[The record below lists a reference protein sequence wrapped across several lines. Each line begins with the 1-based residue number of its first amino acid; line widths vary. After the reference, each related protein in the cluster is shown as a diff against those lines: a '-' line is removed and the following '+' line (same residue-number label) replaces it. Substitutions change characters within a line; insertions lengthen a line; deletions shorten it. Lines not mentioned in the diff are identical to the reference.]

1 MRVVRP
7 LTAAVL
13 VLLLLAAPA
22 SAWTLGA
29 RVIRRGDRGADVGTL
44 QRVLIRKGYR
54 LGAVDGVFGPRT
66 KRAVLD
72 FQRRQVL
79 TVDGVVGPQTV
90 ASLAARWR
98 VRNAT
103 LYGPGLWG
111 NRTACGKT
119 LRKGTYGIA
128 HRTLPCGRH
137 VPVFRRG
144 RLAIFRVIDRG
155 PYTDGVSVDLTAAAA
170 RKLGMSTTGKIRAGY

>member
-1 MRVVRP
+1 MRLFRP

-13 VLLLLAAPA
+13 VLLLFASSA

-29 RVIRRGDRGADVGTL
+29 RVIRKGDRGADVGTL
-44 QRVLIRKGYR
+44 QRVLVLKGYR
-54 LGAVDGVFGPRT
+54 LGTVDGVFGKLT
-66 KRAVLD
+66 KRAVRD
-72 FQRRQVL
+72 FQRQRLL

-90 ASLAARWR
+90 AGLASTWR
-98 VRNAT
+98 VRTAT
-103 LYGPGLWG
+103 FYGPGLWG
-111 NRTACGKT
+111 NRTACGGT

-128 HRTLPCGRH
+128 HRSLPCGKE

-144 RLAIFRVIDRG
+144 RLAVFRVIDRG
-155 PYTDGVSVDLTAAAA
+155 PFRDGISVDLTAAAA

>member
-1 MRVVRP
+1 MRLRAA
-7 LTAAVL
+7 LAAVL
-13 VLLLLAAPA
+13 VPLLVTGSA

-29 RVIRRGDRGADVGTL
+29 RVIRKGDKGADVGTL
-44 QRVLIRKGYR
+44 QRVLVRKGYR
-54 LGAVDGVFGPRT
+54 LGPVDGIFGTRT

-72 FQRRQVL
+72 FQRRQTL

-98 VRNAT
+98 VRTAT

-111 NRTACGKT
+111 NHMACGGT

-128 HRTLPCGRH
+128 HRSLPCGRH

-170 RKLGMSTTGKIRAGY
+170 RKLG

>member
-1 MRVVRP
+1 VRIVRP
-7 LTAAVL
+7 LLAAVL
-13 VLLLLAAPA
+13 VLLVTAGPA

-29 RVIRRGDRGADVGTL
+29 RVIHKGDRGADVGTL
-44 QRVLIRKGYR
+44 QRVLIMKGYR
-54 LGAVDGVFGPRT
+54 LGAPDGIFGKLT
-66 KRAVLD
+66 KRAVRD
-72 FQRRQVL
+72 FQRQRLL
-79 TVDGVVGPQTV
+79 TVDGIVGPQTV
-90 ASLAARWR
+90 AGLASNWH
-98 VRNAT
+98 VRTAT

-111 NRTACGKT
+111 NRTACGGT

-128 HRTLPCGRH
+128 HRTLPCGRR

-170 RKLGMSTTGKIRAGY
+170 RKVGMSTTGKIRAGY